1 VPVIAGALA
10 TLCCGVM
17 DAGGAGLTAGI
28 AGGAAVTA
36 VGLSAAGLAQAESAP
51 AIPNESRKGKN
62 LGALRVWLAE
72 S

>member
-1 VPVIAGALA
+1 MIAGALA

-17 DAGGAGLTAGI
+17 EAGGSGWM

-36 VGLSAAGLAQAESAP
+36 AGLSAAGLAQAESAP

-62 LGALRVWLAE
+62 LGALRAWLAE